1 MAELEANIKRVNN
14 KLQQLL
20 KQYQFLQKENERKN
34 REIAA
39 LNEANQNK
47 SKRVEE
53 LQQQVMILKSA
64 AGEMNPADKKEFEK
78 HINQYLK
85 EIDKCIGLL
94 SE

>member
-1 MAELEANIKRVNN
+1 MAELDENIKRVNS

-20 KQYQFLQKENERKN
+20 KQYLLLQKENERKS

-39 LNEANQNK
+39 LNEAKENQSVK
-47 SKRVEE
+47 IDE

-64 AGEMNPADKKEFEK
+64 AGEMKETNKKEFEK
-78 HINQYLK
+78 HLNQYLK

>member
-20 KQYQFLQKENERKN
+20 KQYQFLQKENEQKS

-39 LNEANQNK
+39 LNEANRNQ
-47 SKRVEE
+47 SIQVEE
-53 LQQQVMILKSA
+53 LQQQIMILKSA
-64 AGEMNPADKKEFEK
+64 AGEMNAADKKEFEK

>member
-20 KQYQFLQKENERKN
+20 KQFQFLQKENERKN

-53 LQQQVMILKSA
+53 LQQRVMILKSA

>member
-1 MAELEANIKRVNN
+1 LPGLEENIKRVNN

-20 KQYQFLQKENERKN
+20 KQYQLLQKESERKSKEIKEL
-34 REIAA
+34 RESK
-39 LNEANQNK
+39 ENQ
-47 SKRVEE
+47 SQQITE

-64 AGEMNPADKKEFEK
+64 AGEMKEAEKKEFEK
-78 HINQYLK
+78 HINQYIK

>member
-1 MAELEANIKRVNN
+1 LLGLEENIKRVNS

-20 KQYQFLQKENERKN
+20 KQYQLLQKESERKSKEIKEL
-34 REIAA
+34 RESK
-39 LNEANQNK
+39 ENQ
-47 SKRVEE
+47 SKQITE

-64 AGEMNPADKKEFEK
+64 AGEMKETDKKEFEK
-78 HINQYLK
+78 HINQYIK